1 MTREN
6 KKGLTKGQEKRVRE
20 MMKIWR
26 KEKDRNFEKD
36 QVERERK

>member
-6 KKGLTKGQEKRVRE
+6 KKGLTEGQEERVRE
-20 MMKIWR
+20 RMKIWR

-36 QVERERK
+36 